1 MSDAADS
8 AAPFVATS
16 ACAAKPGRILIVDD
30 ESVFRELIQS
40 FLHARGYQV
49 HTESN
54 GKAAALWLAG
64 NEVDV
69 VVSDICMPESDGIE
83 LMMELRR
90 RGTAVPVIVMSGGVN
105 GDVALVLRT
114 AALLGARR
122 AFAKPF
128 ALEDLAAAIE
138 HELAMA

>member
-1 MSDAADS
+1 MSAAADS
-8 AAPFVATS
+8 AAPF
-16 ACAAKPGRILIVDD
+16 AAAPTRASKPGRILIVDD

-40 FLHARGYQV
+40 FLQARGHQV
-49 HTESN
+49 HTESD

-64 NEVDV
+64 NEVDL

-90 RGTAVPVIVMSGGVN
+90 RGTAVPVIVMSGGVH
-105 GDVALVLRT
+105 GEVALVLRT

-128 ALEDLAAAIE
+128 ALEELAAAVE
-138 HELAMA
+138 RELAIA